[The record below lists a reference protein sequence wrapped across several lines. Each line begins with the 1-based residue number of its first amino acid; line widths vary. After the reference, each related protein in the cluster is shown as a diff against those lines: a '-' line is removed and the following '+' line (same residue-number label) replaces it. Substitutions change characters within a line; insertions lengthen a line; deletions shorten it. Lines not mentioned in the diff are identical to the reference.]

1 MPDFNDYTD
10 DYYKV
15 METTMGRFGLS
26 KSSEFFAYCKAWH
39 LERYLH
45 DFTGRMLDWGCGHGL
60 TAWNVKQ
67 SFPEATVDGYDPAD
81 EVIEGIPD
89 LFRENSHFYSKV
101 DEINGKYDIVFA
113 AGVVHHVELEDRL
126 KFMAEISHVLK
137 PGGRL
142 FFFEHNA
149 NNPLTR
155 KIMDACPFDDDAIP
169 IAPAQLRKLV
179 HDAGFVEDSMDYIS
193 FVPPALKMLL
203 PLEKLLGWCPLGM
216 QYIVAASKGAGV

>member
-1 MPDFNDYTD
+1 MLRKMPDFNDYTD

-126 KFMAEISHVLK
+126 KFMAEISQI
-137 PGGRL
+137 GR
-142 FFFEHNA
+142 
-149 NNPLTR
+149 
-155 KIMDACPFDDDAIP
+155 
-169 IAPAQLRKLV
+169 
-179 HDAGFVEDSMDYIS
+179 
-193 FVPPALKMLL
+193 
-203 PLEKLLGWCPLGM
+203 
-216 QYIVAASKGAGV
+216 ASCRERV